1 MQRHAEIETRET
13 EPPLETAKTLHQ
25 STENASRPEPGGS
38 PNPRPRRLT
47 KSEGQE
53 TLGAE
58 THRDRD
64 EGDGATTGGRE
75 DTPSTLRL
83 EPPDPD
89 GSMNDGG
96 RAGGTTVPVSRQEE
110 GEPAKKER

>member
-1 MQRHAEIETRET
+1 MGAPTHVRGVWPKAKDRRHLVQRHAE
-13 EPPLETAKTLHQ
+13 
-25 STENASRPEPGGS
+25 
-38 PNPRPRRLT
+38 
-47 KSEGQE
+47 
-53 TLGAE
+53 
-58 THRDRD
+58 RD
-64 EGDGATTGGRE
+64 EGDGATTGDRE

-96 RAGGTTVPVSRQEE
+96 RAGETIVPVSRQEG

>member
-1 MQRHAEIETRET
+1 MGAPTHV
-13 EPPLETAKTLHQ
+13 
-25 STENASRPEPGGS
+25 
-38 PNPRPRRLT
+38 PRRLT

-58 THRDRD
+58 TRRERD
-64 EGDGATTGGRE
+64 EGEGATTGDRE
-75 DTPSTLRL
+75 DTPSTPRL

-89 GSMNDGG
+89 GSRNYGG
-96 RAGGTTVPVSRQEE
+96 RAGGTTVPGSRQEG

>member
-1 MQRHAEIETRET
+1 MGAPIHVR
-13 EPPLETAKTLHQ
+13 
-25 STENASRPEPGGS
+25 G
-38 PNPRPRRLT
+38 
-47 KSEGQE
+47 SEGQE

-58 THRDRD
+58 TRRDRD

-96 RAGGTTVPVSRQEE
+96 RAGVTTVPVSRQEG